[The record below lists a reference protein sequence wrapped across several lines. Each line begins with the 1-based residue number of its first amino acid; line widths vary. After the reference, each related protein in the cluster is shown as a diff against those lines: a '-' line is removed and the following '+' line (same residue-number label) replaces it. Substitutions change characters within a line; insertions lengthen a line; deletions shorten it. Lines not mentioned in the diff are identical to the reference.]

1 MKSILL
7 AVGLCSLAIT
17 SQVNAALTLDGKT
30 VELEG
35 AYVETKDSPVVWWTF
50 GTAVVSSKVE
60 FPNAGGLGT
69 EVNISDSQISVRYLL
84 DHSSVVP
91 SAVFYGVRLGLV
103 DDGFVFTS
111 LTWDSG
117 SNTTVDTSKFWID
130 DEYLYYNNQ
139 GVTQNQGDYAIFN
152 VGIAAVPEPSNY
164 VAGVSALAML
174 FFGWRNR
181 K

>member
-7 AVGLCSLAIT
+7 AVGLCGLAIT
-17 SQVNAALTLDGKT
+17 SQVNATLTLEGKT

-35 AYVETKDSPVVWWTF
+35 VEQNKYGHFTVSF
-50 GTAVVSSKVE
+50 GTAVVGSDVE

-84 DHSSVVP
+84 DHSTVVP
-91 SAVFYGVRLGLV
+91 SDDFYGARLGLV

-111 LTWDSG
+111 LTWNSG

-130 DEYLYYNNQ
+130 DKYLYFNNA
-139 GVTQNQGDYAIFN
+139 GVTQNPGDYAIFN